1 MKNSRSERHTALGC
15 VMLAGGALM
24 LLFWTLYLTG
34 AMDLGQHDPVIAAF
48 ESAFV
53 LADTALGIFLCAAG
67 WTLLRR
73 DPRGPY
79 LMVIASA
86 MSLYLGLLD
95 LAFYARMGLFE
106 SLTGAAAFELSLNA
120 ICIVGG
126 ILCLRLGWNMLRS
139 RDDAPGHQTDVLPLY
154 RGPRWWMGGAA

>member
-1 MKNSRSERHTALGC
+1 MKNPRSERHTALGC

-34 AMDLGQHDPVIAAF
+34 AVDLGQHDPVIAAF

-95 LAFYARMGLFE
+95 LAFYAGMGLYE

-120 ICIVGG
+120 ICIAGG
-126 ILCLRLGWNMLRS
+126 ILCLRIGWNMLRS
-139 RDDAPGHQTDVLPLY
+139 RGEAPGLETDVLPLY
-154 RGPRWWMGGAA
+154 REPRWWIGGAA